1 MFVPTRSVCR
11 EWLPA
16 VLMTLSVLAAGYF
29 ASTRKT
35 LAEERIQNLD
45 ALGLTLSESAAE
57 ACHRTILPQEQ
68 AEVSTARRDLQ
79 QRLADVLQPSLVQAE
94 LVQSA
99 VAAGVTLKEI
109 SPLPAV
115 LQSGRPGALPTYP
128 RYRLRVQGTYR
139 QVANYLDLCGRQRL
153 PARVTGLILASRSMS
168 EDLPPD
174 QLSAEITVESF
185 LPRPP
190 EKGGEKP

>member
-1 MFVPTRSVCR
+1 MCR

-16 VLMTLSVLAAGYF
+16 VLMTLSVLTAGYF

-45 ALGLTLSESAAE
+45 ALGLILSESAAA
-57 ACHRTILPQEQ
+57 ACQRTILPQEQ
-68 AEVSTARRDLQ
+68 AEVSAARRDLQ
-79 QRLADVLQPSLVQAE
+79 QRLADALQPSLVQAE

-109 SPLPAV
+109 APLPAV
-115 LQSGRPGALPTYP
+115 LPTGRQAASPAYP
-128 RYRLRVQGTYR
+128 RYRLRVHGTYR
-139 QVANYLDLCGRQRL
+139 QVASYLDLCGRQRL
-153 PARVTGLILASRSMS
+153 PARVVGLILVSGSGS
-168 EDLPPD
+168 EDLPAD
-174 QLSAEITVESF
+174 QLSAEVTLESF
-185 LPRPP
+185 VPRLP